1 MKICGN
7 EWNDDMILYRPVGSA
22 ELDLIAESGYR
33 AFPPRLPDQPIFYP
47 VLNERYAAEIA
58 EKWNVRYNSEHKGY
72 ITRFEVDDE
81 FCGKYKVQTVGKS
94 YHQELWVPAEEL
106 EEFNSHIIGN
116 IKVIKEYGEE

>member
-7 EWNDDMILYRPVGSA
+7 EWSDDMILYRPVGEA
-22 ELDLIAESGYR
+22 ELKLIADSGYR

-81 FCGKYKVQTVGKS
+81 FCGKYQVQTVGKS

-116 IKVIKEYGEE
+116 IEVIKEYGEE

>member
-1 MKICGN
+1 
-7 EWNDDMILYRPVGSA
+7 MILYRPVGSA
-22 ELDLIAESGYR
+22 ELKFIAESGYR

-47 VLNERYAAEIA
+47 VLIERYAAEIA

-81 FCGKYKVQTVGKS
+81 FCRKYQVQIVGKS

-106 EEFNSHIIGN
+106 KEFNSHIIGS
-116 IKVIKEYGEE
+116 IEVIKEYGVE

>member
-1 MKICGN
+1 
-7 EWNDDMILYRPVGSA
+7 MILYRPVGEA
-22 ELDLIAESGYR
+22 ELKLIADSGYR

-72 ITRFEVDDE
+72 ITRFEVDDD
-81 FCGKYKVQTVGKS
+81 FCGKYQVQTVGKS

-116 IKVIKEYGEE
+116 IEVIKEYGEE